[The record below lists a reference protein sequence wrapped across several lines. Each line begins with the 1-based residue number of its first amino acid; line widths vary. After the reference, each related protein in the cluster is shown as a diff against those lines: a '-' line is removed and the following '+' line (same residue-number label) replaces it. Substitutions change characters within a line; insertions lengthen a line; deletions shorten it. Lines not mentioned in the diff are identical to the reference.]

1 MTEKGWKLR
10 ERTVAAKIYG
20 ALGRVAL
27 SGLAPGKKGD
37 VRFLP
42 DFDSFL
48 VEVKGGKQIPK
59 FVLDVLRD
67 LRKSTKEGELP
78 LIVLRPKHSHDE
90 LVVIRLDDFERIR
103 ELEYLRALVDLRRYS
118 LPGSVLATI
127 DELIEL
133 RQDGERPG

>member
-20 ALGRVAL
+20 AIGRVAL

-78 LIVLRPKHSHDE
+78 LIVLRPKHSKDE

-103 ELEYLRALVDLRRYS
+103 ELEYLRALEDLLQRDTDAWDT
-118 LPGSVLATI
+118 PAI
-127 DELIEL
+127 KQLIEL
-133 RQDGERPG
+133 RKKGVRP